1 MRRRANKEE
10 GGTTKRVFAAFL
22 TAALLLGL
30 LSVGASATETKYAPL
45 TLSNRCGATL
55 TIDKAH
61 VIYAGKPADKN
72 GENFECPIYCVPD
85 GAQITVTV
93 TGAQEGVERY
103 IGAKFDL
110 LSDGGNANTGGTV
123 MKSAEYIL
131 NADNVL
137 QRVYLSDEN
146 SNALEKDD
154 SWIGSAG
161 VIRQNGTYSFT
172 LPAADY
178 AGWSLSLMYGPRDGP
193 HFAETDPDDF
203 HGFLL
208 DYFDYPEKD
217 DENVPWIG
225 LTAESASGE
234 SGNPFTDVAAGAYC
248 YDGVQWA
255 VKQGITAGK
264 TATTFAPGE
273 TCTKGQ
279 ILTFLWRANGQPE
292 PSAANPFTDVTQ
304 SNYYYKA
311 ALWAVEQGLVFGS
324 VLGASAPCTRAMTMT
339 YLWTLGGKP
348 AAQKSA
354 AYTDVATDAAYAKA
368 VAWAVEKGITSGKTA
383 NTFAPA
389 DTCTRGQI
397 ATFLYRAMH

>member
-1 MRRRANKEE
+1 MCRRENKEE
-10 GGTTKRVFAAFL
+10 GGTTKRVFAGFL

-30 LSVGASATETKYAPL
+30 LSVGASAAETKYAPL
-45 TLSNRCGATL
+45 TLLNDCGATL

-61 VIYAGKPADKN
+61 MIYAGKPAKN
-72 GENFECPIYCVPD
+72 FENFKPPIYGVPD

-93 TGAQEGVERY
+93 TGAQEGDELY

-110 LSDGGNANTGGTV
+110 LSDGGYDSTGAATV

-137 QRVYLSDEN
+137 QRVYLDDGINILEEDN
-146 SNALEKDD
+146 SWK
-154 SWIGSAG
+154 GSAG

-172 LPAADY
+172 LSTADY
-178 AGWSLSLMYGPRDGP
+178 VGWELTLMCGTLERVNELP
-193 HFAETDPDDF
+193 ETTSNNF
-203 HGFLL
+203 NSFLFG
-208 DYFDYPEKD
+208 YFKYPQKD
-217 DENVPWIG
+217 NENVRWIG

-234 SGNPFTDVAAGAYC
+234 SGNAFTDVAAGAYC
-248 YDGVQWA
+248 YDEVQWA
-255 VKQGITAGK
+255 VKKGITAGK

-311 ALWAVEQGLVFGS
+311 ALWAAEQGLVSGS
-324 VLGASAPCTRAMTMT
+324 VFGASAPCTRAMTMT
-339 YLWTLGGKP
+339 YLWTLAGKP
-348 AAQKSA
+348 VSEKDASF
-354 AYTDVATDAAYAKA
+354 TDVTADAAYAKA
-368 VAWAVEKGITSGKTA
+368 VAWAAEKGITSGKTA
-383 NTFAPA
+383 GTFAPDA
-389 DTCTRGQI
+389 TCTRGQI
-397 ATFLYRAMH
+397 ATFLYRAMQ

>member
-1 MRRRANKEE
+1 M
-10 GGTTKRVFAAFL
+10 

-45 TLSNRCGATL
+45 TLSNRCGDTL

-72 GENFECPIYCVPD
+72 GLNGESTIYGVPD

-110 LSDGGNANTGGTV
+110 LSDGDGGRAFTR
-123 MKSAEYIL
+123 SAECVL

-137 QRVYLSDEN
+137 QRVYLVDKGPHVLEEN
-146 SNALEKDD
+146 N
-154 SWIGSAG
+154 SWKGSPG
-161 VIRQNGTYSFT
+161 VLRQNGTYSFT
-172 LPAADY
+172 LSAEDY
-178 AGWSLSLMYGPRDGP
+178 VGWELTLMCGTLDEVSDLPEQSNDY
-193 HFAETDPDDF
+193 
-203 HGFLL
+203 HGFILGN
-208 DYFDYPEKD
+208 FTYPERV
-217 DENVPWIG
+217 DENSLCIG
-225 LTAESASGE
+225 LTVESASGG
-234 SGNPFTDVAAGAYC
+234 SGAPFADVSPEGYC

-292 PSAANPFTDVTQ
+292 PSAANPFTDVTRI
-304 SNYYYKA
+304 NYYYKA
-311 ALWAVEQGLVFGS
+311 ALWAAEQGLVSCS

-339 YLWTLGGKP
+339 YLWMLAGKP

-354 AYTDVATDAAYAKA
+354 AYTDVAPGAAYAGA
-368 VAWAVEKGITSGKTA
+368 VSWAVEKGVTTGKTA
-383 NTFAPA
+383 DTFAP
-389 DTCTRGQI
+389 DTPCTRGQI